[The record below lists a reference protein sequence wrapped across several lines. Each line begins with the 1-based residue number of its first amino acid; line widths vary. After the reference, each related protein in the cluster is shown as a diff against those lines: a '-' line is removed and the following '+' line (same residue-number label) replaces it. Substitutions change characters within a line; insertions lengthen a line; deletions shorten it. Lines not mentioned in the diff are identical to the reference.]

1 MSILTRIK
9 DMLSIRRFRAGAIDR
24 ETIEHFGRIADE
36 QTINEDLVQD
46 LEEMRKRCRDVAQNN
61 ALVRGVI
68 ETHKVDVVGS
78 HGPILDIQSEDEAYN
93 KEAEDAFKE
102 WTSICDYNN
111 TAAFVDMLRQDIESA
126 WTCGDSLCQRLYDRQ
141 APTINKFRLLG
152 IAIDRLQSPNTYV
165 SDPDVILGVR
175 VNEHGRPLSYYIAEP
190 SHIGPYRQ
198 MMGNYAELQRSQ
210 AIHVFD
216 QIEPGQL
223 RGIPWLASSLLDI
236 SNSKAFATETIELAR
251 SAKILGV
258 VLEAD
263 SDGVESPVMPTNK
276 TVPIPRR
283 GMTYVKQGWRA
294 KQISGQNPG
303 TGYIE
308 FQHENYRSIGR
319 PVGMPLL
326 TILLDA
332 RYHNY
337 SSARYDGQVYRRHL
351 NAIQSRLTRQ
361 KCNPCANQVLLDLE
375 RAGQI
380 RRRPQRVSLVWGW
393 SNPPE
398 IDEEKTARAN
408 DIKLRQGSISLSEV
422 CSASNRSLEEVIQQ
436 RVRDDELLVSSGL
449 PTVMESLAK
458 VPAAQPNQNA
468 QDSKPGGAKRDS
480 EMHLVRMEL

>member
-1 MSILTRIK
+1 
-9 DMLSIRRFRAGAIDR
+9 
-24 ETIEHFGRIADE
+24 
-36 QTINEDLVQD
+36 
-46 LEEMRKRCRDVAQNN
+46 
-61 ALVRGVI
+61 
-68 ETHKVDVVGS
+68 
-78 HGPILDIQSEDEAYN
+78 
-93 KEAEDAFKE
+93 
-102 WTSICDYNN
+102 
-111 TAAFVDMLRQDIESA
+111 MLRHDIESA
-126 WTCGDSLCQRLYDRQ
+126 WTCGDSLYQRLYDRQ